1 MEIKMGDATKLLFLS
16 RARLKEILK
25 VLYKDGL
32 EEALKLHH
40 SLLCKMEA
48 ITVGE
53 VDLDDELYHELNQ
66 YEHLLDFVEAI
77 LNDNGAGL

>member
-1 MEIKMGDATKLLFLS
+1 MSDALKTLVLS

-25 VLYKDGL
+25 VLYQDGL

-40 SLLCKMEA
+40 SLLCKMED

-53 VDLDDELYHELNQ
+53 VDLENLDYELAS
-66 YEHLLDFVEAI
+66 YEHLLEFVEAI

>member
-1 MEIKMGDATKLLFLS
+1 MSDALKLLTLS

-25 VLYKDGL
+25 VLYQDGL

-53 VDLDDELYHELNQ
+53 VELEGLDHELNL
-66 YEHLLDFVEAI
+66 YEHLLEFVEGI
-77 LNDNGAGL
+77 LNDHGAVL

>member
-1 MEIKMGDATKLLFLS
+1 MSDVTKLLVLS
-16 RARLKEILK
+16 GPRLKEILK
-25 VLYKDGL
+25 VLYQDGL

-53 VDLDDELYHELNQ
+53 VELEYGLDHELNH
-66 YEHLLDFVEAI
+66 YEHLLEFVEAI
-77 LNDNGAGL
+77 LNDHGAGL